1 MKRINNLIKAIDIF
15 GEPISFNINKK
26 GETHKTLFGG
36 ILSFL
41 YFAVFSTLFILGCIK
56 L

>member
-1 MKRINNLIKAIDIF
+1 MKKINNIIKAIDIF

-26 GETHKTLFGG
+26 GETHNTLFGG
-36 ILSFL
+36 ILSLL
-41 YFAVFSTLFILGCIK
+41 YFVVFFTLFILGCIK